1 MLACR
6 RRCGHSL
13 ASGGGTHDQL
23 RPLLPVTASIRGAVV
38 TMAECHVERHT
49 MSRYVGYVVYLLDA
63 DAELA
68 KVLLIPHVLAEK
80 LVNMWICGI

>member
-1 MLACR
+1 
-6 RRCGHSL
+6 
-13 ASGGGTHDQL
+13 
-23 RPLLPVTASIRGAVV
+23 
-38 TMAECHVERHT
+38 MAECHVERHT
-49 MSRYVGYVVYLLDA
+49 MNRYVGYAVYLLDA